1 MHRRTLFRFLLP
13 FLVTCCSAA
22 LAADSTD
29 AVISEALK
37 PSPIAENL
45 RQLTDEIGGRVPGT
59 AAMDKAVEWSQAALK
74 AAGADS
80 VRAEPFQMP
89 LSWSEGATRMAI
101 TSPVQFSARVVSLAW
116 SPPFQVSGA
125 RVIDVGKGTPEEF
138 ARAGELGGAVL
149 LVHSDILNSWD
160 DLFQEYL
167 RAPGIIER
175 AQRGKAAAIAFTST
189 REHDLLY
196 RHMNSTGGNL
206 MPIPQLLVAREEA
219 LRMARLIAAGK
230 RLTVD
235 ISMPNNVGPA
245 FATANV
251 VAELRG
257 SELPDEFVILGGH
270 LDSWDLGTGALDN
283 GCNIALIIDTLRA
296 IKASGIKPRRSVRF
310 ILFSGEEQG
319 MMGSRAYAQ
328 GHRAELNKAA
338 AVVIFDEGVGRVIG
352 FSLGGRK
359 DVVASVEPL
368 IAPLSRWNADKLTVD
383 AFVGTDNFDF
393 LLEGVPT
400 LVANQ
405 EAANYLVNYHASS
418 DTYDK
423 VDIPQLK
430 NHVAIAAHLVT
441 ALANAPARIGARQS
455 RSQIEALMR
464 ETRLDEQMKAFGLWE
479 EWENATR
486 GRAR

>member
-1 MHRRTLFRFLLP
+1 
-13 FLVTCCSAA
+13 
-22 LAADSTD
+22 
-29 AVISEALK
+29 
-37 PSPIAENL
+37 
-45 RQLTDEIGGRVPGT
+45 
-59 AAMDKAVEWSQAALK
+59 
-74 AAGADS
+74 
-80 VRAEPFQMP
+80 
-89 LSWSEGATRMAI
+89 
-101 TSPVQFSARVVSLAW
+101 
-116 SPPFQVSGA
+116 
-125 RVIDVGKGTPEEF
+125 
-138 ARAGELGGAVL
+138 
-149 LVHSDILNSWD
+149 
-160 DLFQEYL
+160 
-167 RAPGIIER
+167 
-175 AQRGKAAAIAFTST
+175 
-189 REHDLLY
+189 
-196 RHMNSTGGNL
+196 
-206 MPIPQLLVAREEA
+206 
-219 LRMARLIAAGK
+219 
-230 RLTVD
+230 
-235 ISMPNNVGPA
+235 
-245 FATANV
+245 
-251 VAELRG
+251 
-257 SELPDEFVILGGH
+257 
-270 LDSWDLGTGALDN
+270 LGTGALDN

-296 IKASGIKPRRSVRF
+296 IRASGIKPRRSIRF